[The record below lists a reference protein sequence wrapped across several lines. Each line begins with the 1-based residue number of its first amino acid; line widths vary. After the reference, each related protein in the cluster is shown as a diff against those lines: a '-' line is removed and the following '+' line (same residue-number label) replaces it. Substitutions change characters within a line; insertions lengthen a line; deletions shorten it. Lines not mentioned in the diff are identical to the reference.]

1 MMFEQHH
8 EVIHLLHECLARL
21 AVLALDEIGN
31 RAPRLLRHCSSRGSC
46 CVALE
51 LLHDVHLRL
60 RFGEKQVRRRA
71 VPLDCSEAV
80 FETVER
86 R

>member
-1 MMFEQHH
+1 MFEQHH

-31 RAPRLLRHCSSRGSC
+31 RAPLRQLRRCSSRGSC

-60 RFGEKQVRRRA
+60 RLGEKQVRRRA
-71 VPLDCSEAV
+71 VPLDRGEAV
-80 FETVER
+80 FQTVER
-86 R
+86 